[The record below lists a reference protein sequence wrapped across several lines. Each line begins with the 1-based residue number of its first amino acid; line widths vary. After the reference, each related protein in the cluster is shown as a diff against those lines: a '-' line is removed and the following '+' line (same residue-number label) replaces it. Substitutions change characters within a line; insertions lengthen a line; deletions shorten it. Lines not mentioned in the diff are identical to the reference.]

1 MLGLRRG
8 GVGPAD
14 RPLWAAGGALGAL
27 EAHGPKSARVLV
39 IFSRSGLLCALYMR
53 ASRSKNFFLYVGM
66 RVVCVARRPFWS
78 IAPPTPT
85 PKGGSGFSDFNLRY
99 RVGWFTA

>member
-1 MLGLRRG
+1 MLGLRWG

-39 IFSRSGLLCALYMR
+39 NFSRLGLLCALCMR
-53 ASRSKNFFLYVGM
+53 ASCSKNFFLYVGM

-78 IAPPTPT
+78 FGPPTAVVVHGAVFYQKST
-85 PKGGSGFSDFNLRY
+85 K
-99 RVGWFTA
+99 